1 MHQFLKI
8 YRILYEQLIQFLLFN
23 IIFYQLFK
31 KYIKKK
37 RVNFIFMKLYLIE
50 INFYFLIN

>member
-8 YRILYEQLIQFLLFN
+8 YRILYEQLIQFLLFK

-37 RVNFIFMKLYLIE
+37 VNFIFMKLYLIE